1 MFDYL
6 YGNLRLSLHRFSTR
20 GRRVVTGSVKSRPRR
35 ARLAV
40 EMLEDRCVPAVFNV
54 TGLGDGLFAVTQT
67 GKNTFDAPTLRSA
80 IEAANATPGSNTI
93 NLTVSGTYKIT
104 IPPASPDDTSTTENN
119 ATGDFDIIP
128 NASSPAGSTLTIVN
142 TSDDRVAVSG
152 NGLDRVFDINPNNA
166 TPPTD
171 FTVVLKGFT
180 IENGNASP
188 GDGAA
193 GSGGGIRDQ
202 GNVNLTLTNMVVTHN
217 NATADGGGLVMFNM
231 TQGSWTL
238 TVNNSV
244 ISDDHAGDAG
254 GGIDTDGAG
263 TVFINN
269 SQITGNTDINQGAGV
284 YIDVAA
290 GSSAPDGANMTMT
303 NTLVNNNSA
312 LAFSI
317 TASGGGISNAGTGAM
332 VIDHSTIENNFTGG
346 MGGGFSDENNN
357 GTLLVT
363 NSLFL
368 NNTASMSGGG
378 IQEGGPS
385 TTIINTEFK
394 GNSSGGSGGALFAN
408 GTTLTVMS
416 STFADNTSAGNGG
429 GIEVETTGTG
439 SAGSTITDTTITGNQ
454 ALNNAGANGGG
465 LDAVT
470 IGSLALLNDTI
481 NANFANNG
489 GGVFWDG
496 SGTFSVQ
503 NTIIAANSAG
513 GGGTGPDANNPAG
526 AFTDNGG
533 NLIGVSGA
541 GSGNTGFTAATTQT
555 GTVSQPLDPLLG
567 PLQNNGG
574 PRIGSKGT
582 TITLETEAPLRG
594 SPAIG
599 KGILPG
605 APATD
610 ERGFPSVVK
619 GKINVGA
626 VSQAHENGDDGDQDG
641 DQGDQNGDQGE
652 QNGDGGN
659 HNDDQKV
666 HPDAPTPTPTLDVPP
681 LLAFFDQ
688 LFRGAE
694 MVNANGTETIMDG
707 LFGIPLLVSTFDS
720 SGHLESVTWLGMN
733 VTMLF
738 EML

>member
-1 MFDYL
+1 MNRLFHHCLAKLRHPAMRCRIPIRRCRSYL
-6 YGNLRLSLHRFSTR
+6 YLE
-20 GRRVVTGSVKSRPRR
+20 
-35 ARLAV
+35 A
-40 EMLEDRCVPAVFNV
+40 LEDRCVPAVFNV
-54 TGLGDGLFAVTQT
+54 NTLADLSISPGVDTSTGQINGTHFV
-67 GKNTFDAPTLRSA
+67 TLRSA
-80 IEAANATPGSNTI
+80 IEAANATPGNNTI
-93 NLTVSGTYKIT
+93 NLTLPGTYKIT
-104 IPPASPDDTSTTENN
+104 IPPGSTDDNN

-128 NASSPAGSTLTIVN
+128 NASSPADSSLTIRAH
-142 TSDDRVAVSG
+142 SDGQVAVSG
-152 NGLDRVFDINPNNA
+152 NGLDRVFDINPNNV
-166 TPPTD
+166 TSPTG

-180 IENGNASP
+180 IEDGIASP

-202 GNVNLTLTNMVVTHN
+202 GNVNLTLKDMVVTHN
-217 NATADGGGLVMFNM
+217 NATADGGGLDMFNT

-238 TVNNSV
+238 TVNDSV

-284 YIDVAA
+284 YIDVAV
-290 GSSAPDGANMTMT
+290 GSSAPNGANMTMT
-303 NTLVNNNSA
+303 NTVVSNNSA

-317 TASGGGISNAGTGAM
+317 TASGGGISNAGNGAM

-346 MGGGFSDENNN
+346 MGGGFSDENGN
-357 GTLLVT
+357 GTLMVT

-368 NNTASMSGGG
+368 NNTASMNGGA

-385 TTIINTEFK
+385 TTITNSEFK
-394 GNSSGGSGGALFAN
+394 GNSSGGNGGALFAN
-408 GTTLTVMS
+408 GTTFSIMS

-439 SAGSTITDTTITGNQ
+439 IAGSTITDTTITGNQ

-465 LDAVT
+465 LDAVK

-513 GGGTGPDANNPAG
+513 SGGTGPDANNPAG
-526 AFTDNGG
+526 TFTDKGG

-541 GSGNTGFTAATTQT
+541 GSGNTGFTASTTQT
-555 GTVSQPLDPLLG
+555 GTVSNPLDPLLG
-567 PLQNNGG
+567 PLQDNGG
-574 PRIGSKGT
+574 PRIGAEDT
-582 TITLETEAPLRG
+582 TIVLETEAPLRG

-605 APATD
+605 APPTD
-610 ERGFPSVVK
+610 ERGFPTVVN
-619 GKINVGA
+619 GMVNVGA
-626 VSQAHENGDDGDQDG
+626 VSQAKPRDDDDGD
-641 DQGDQNGDQGE
+641 
-652 QNGDGGN
+652 
-659 HNDDQKV
+659 H
-666 HPDAPTPTPTLDVPP
+666 AATTISTPSLDVPP
-681 LLAFFDQ
+681 LLAFLDQ
-688 LFRGAE
+688 LFGGTE
-694 MVNANGTETIMDG
+694 MVNANGTETIVDS

-720 SGHLESVTWLGMN
+720 SGHLESVTWLGIN
-733 VTMLF
+733 ITLLF
-738 EML
+738 ELL